1 MKDHVVTILHKD
13 GRFAA
18 FALDKGDSQTAFVG
32 RFDARCN
39 PSVFHQ
45 TAETL
50 KDANN
55 LLNVNL
61 DISIS
66 RGWRIGYEGV
76 RNYG

>member
-1 MKDHVVTILHKD
+1 MKNHLVTILHKD
-13 GRFAA
+13 GKFAA
-18 FALDKGDSQTAFVG
+18 FALDQGENTPAFVG
-32 RFDARCN
+32 RYDARCQ
-39 PSVFHQ
+39 PPVFYQ
-45 TAETL
+45 TAENLT
-50 KDANN
+50 DATK